1 MNKKVC
7 ILCIALLGA
16 IIGYLTFDPYTNH
29 LCVSDENCL
38 FLGWRLSVSKP
49 LFLIS
54 LSVIVTSIGTF
65 FISNR
70 TFKRWIKFAIAWM
83 IMAVIAIAVSPV
95 YSPYI
100 FGGPTKESVSI
111 WMGTLFVI
119 ISLTMF
125 TVMTWRERR
134 QAR

>member
-1 MNKKVC
+1 MNKKIC
-7 ILCIALLGA
+7 ILSIALLGV
-16 IIGYLTFDPYTNH
+16 IMGYLTFDPYTNR
-29 LCVSDENCL
+29 LCTSDENCL

-54 LSVIVTSIGTF
+54 LSIVVTTIGTF
-65 FISNR
+65 FISDR
-70 TFKRWIKFAIAWM
+70 IFARWITFAIVWM
-83 IMAVIAIAVSPV
+83 IMAVSAIAISPI

-111 WMGTLFVI
+111 WMGALFVI

-125 TVMTWRERR
+125 AVMTWRERR
-134 QAR
+134 HV